1 MRLSSQP
8 RRSLGAEGKSA
19 GFGFDFYLSNC
30 VQFASNPTSVE
41 PFENPEPI
49 RRRFATGEQQ
59 VAGSELR
66 PGKKARERTPQ
77 IYKVCDGVSEA
88 LIYFMAIFTPWAF
101 GTTEEWSI
109 WTMNVTAYVLG
120 VLLITKW
127 IVRWR
132 LGFQPARWGE
142 ETSGDDLLRL
152 PMSGRTKLTKSL
164 TVALGV
170 LTCFILAYC
179 LVSALNARAVYL
191 PGFRRSEFFDNTI
204 KWLPQSYDATSTWQ
218 SFWMYLGLAFFFWS
232 LRDWLLGKT
241 SQERRRHLE
250 DSPTVWETG
259 EDQEAL
265 NTPMLG
271 AGRVKNP
278 SWRSEATKERGRIPE
293 RLQRLLWV
301 LCINGAILAL
311 ESILQRL
318 SGTNKL
324 LWLVETRRNNTAEAQ
339 FGPYAY
345 RSNAAQYFN
354 LLWPACLGF
363 WMLLRRSALR
373 RHRVGARIGEGSHVV
388 LLPAAVLMAACPVIS
403 TSRGGALV
411 AMANMLAALGIV
423 LWAIRRESL
432 LARGSV
438 LGLFLAIAVFSG
450 YLGWHKLAARML
462 TIFEDQ
468 MSRRTEIYENALP
481 IARDFPVFG
490 TGPGTFG
497 SLYQLYR
504 SSPTQGWAS
513 YVHDDWL
520 ETRITFGWVG
530 FAVIGAMLLILFARA
545 FGSGGLELQLEFFAL
560 GALSL
565 VGCLMHAKFDFPFQI
580 YSVVFLFLLLSAL
593 QFSLTP
599 RRVTG
604 A

>member
-1 MRLSSQP
+1 M
-8 RRSLGAEGKSA
+8 
-19 GFGFDFYLSNC
+19 
-30 VQFASNPTSVE
+30 E

-49 RRRFATGEQQ
+49 RRRFDAGEPRLT
-59 VAGSELR
+59 SETR
-66 PGKKARERTPQ
+66 RGRKTRERTPQ
-77 IYKVCDGVSEA
+77 IYKVCDGASEA
-88 LIYFMAIFTPWAF
+88 LIYFMVVFTPWAF

-109 WTMNVTAYVLG
+109 WTMNVTAYLLG
-120 VLLITKW
+120 GLLITKW
-127 IVRWR
+127 IVRWH
-132 LGFQPARWGE
+132 LGFKPARWGE
-142 ETSGDDLLRL
+142 ETNGDDLVKL
-152 PMSGRTKLTKSL
+152 PPSGTAALTRSL
-164 TVALGV
+164 TVVLAA

-191 PGFRRSEFFDNTI
+191 PGLRRFEYFDTI
-204 KWLPQSYDATSTWQ
+204 KWLPQSYDAASTWQ

-241 SQERRRHLE
+241 SQERHR
-250 DSPTVWETG
+250 SPVYSKEGVGLG
-259 EDQEAL
+259 EDPEM
-265 NTPMLG
+265 PRLG
-271 AGRVKNP
+271 ATQVEMP
-278 SWRSEATKERGRIPE
+278 PWRSPATAHSSYIPA
-293 RLQRLLWV
+293 RLRRLLWV
-301 LCINGAILAL
+301 LCINGAILAV

-324 LWLVETRRNNTAEAQ
+324 LWLLEPRLNITAESQ

-354 LLWPACLGF
+354 LLWPVCLGF
-363 WMLLRRSALR
+363 WMLLRRAALR
-373 RHRVGARIGEGSHVV
+373 KHRVGARIGEGSHVV

-411 AMANMLAALGIV
+411 AMANLMAALAIV
-423 LWAIRRESL
+423 LWAIRKESL
-432 LARGSV
+432 LMRASV
-438 LGLFLAIAVFSG
+438 IALFVAIAALSG
-450 YLGWHKLAARML
+450 YLGWHKLAARMK

-504 SSPTQGWAS
+504 SVPSQSWAA

-530 FAVIGAMLLILFARA
+530 FTAILAMFLTLVARP
-545 FGSGGLELQLEFFAL
+545 FGTDGLGLPFEFFAL
-560 GALSL
+560 VTLSL
-565 VGCLMHAKFDFPFQI
+565 GGCLMHAKFDFPFQI
-580 YSVVFLFLLLSAL
+580 YSVVFLFCLFAAL
-593 QFSLTP
+593 QFCLTP
-599 RRVTG
+599 QRLAG
-604 A
+604 S